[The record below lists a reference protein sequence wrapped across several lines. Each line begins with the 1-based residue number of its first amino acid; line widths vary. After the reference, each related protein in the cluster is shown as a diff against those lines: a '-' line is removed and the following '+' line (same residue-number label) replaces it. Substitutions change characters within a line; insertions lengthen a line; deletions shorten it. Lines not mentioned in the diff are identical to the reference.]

1 MEELI
6 NENEIDEKEEE
17 REEIGHLEIINQ
29 IEEVRK
35 KFDEIDDY
43 FNNLSFLQSQN
54 DEYIQ
59 DLLHYVENHDFTQAT
74 ALKFVEL
81 LKEKR
86 RTRRKLNNDFEI
98 KKQFDMNRNKFA
110 LGNQRVMAMA
120 SLYKKEKDLNKQYK
134 ERVISFSELDELISS
149 KKKKKSEEVVI

>member
-43 FNNLSFLQSQN
+43 FNNLSSLQSQN

>member
-1 MEELI
+1 MEELA
-6 NENEIDEKEEE
+6 NENEIDEKEE
-17 REEIGHLEIINQ
+17 RGEEIEHFEIINQ
-29 IEEVRK
+29 IEEVRQ
-35 KFDEIDDY
+35 KFDKIDDY

-86 RTRRKLNNDFEI
+86 RIRRKLNNDFEI
-98 KKQFDMNRNKFA
+98 KRQFDTNRNKFA
-110 LGNQRVMAMA
+110 IGNQRVMAMA

-134 ERVISFSELDELISS
+134 ERIISFSELDELISS
-149 KKKKKSEEVVI
+149 KKKKKNEEIVI

>member
-1 MEELI
+1 MEELT
-6 NENEIDEKEEE
+6 NENEIDEKEE
-17 REEIGHLEIINQ
+17 RGEEIEHFEIINQ
-29 IEEVRK
+29 IEEVRQ
-35 KFDEIDDY
+35 KFDKIDDY

-86 RTRRKLNNDFEI
+86 RIRRKLNNDFEI
-98 KKQFDMNRNKFA
+98 KRQFDTNRNKFA
-110 LGNQRVMAMA
+110 IGNQRVMAMA

-134 ERVISFSELDELISS
+134 ERIISFSELDELISS
-149 KKKKKSEEVVI
+149 KKKKKNEEIVI

>member
-1 MEELI
+1 MEELT
-6 NENEIDEKEEE
+6 NENKIDEKEE
-17 REEIGHLEIINQ
+17 RGEEIEHFEIINQ
-29 IEEVRK
+29 IEEVRQ
-35 KFDEIDDY
+35 KFDKIDDY

-134 ERVISFSELDELISS
+134 ERIISFSELDELISS
-149 KKKKKSEEVVI
+149 KKKKKNEEVVI